1 MLEYLKSFSASPVI
15 KNYFLLTWNDS
26 DLFLEEGY
34 IRQTCTALLLI
45 AAERPLMK
53 LVSDI
58 ALCLVQQNLLRQ
70 IPDHSRKSHIISTLQ
85 AVAVSSRIC
94 RMPLFRRNLQ
104 YSVIG
109 PVHQGTQGSV
119 QCCTKC
125 FYKSV
130 LERGCLKF
138 VFLSLEREQSSGFIC
153 FIMLSAV

>member
-1 MLEYLKSFSASPVI
+1 MLEDLKSFSANPVI

-45 AAERPLMK
+45 AAERPLMR

-58 ALCLVQQNLLRQ
+58 TLCLVQQNLLRQ

-104 YSVIG
+104 YSNTPG
-109 PVHQGTQGSV
+109 
-119 QCCTKC
+119 TKC

-130 LERGCLKF
+130 LERGCLKS